1 MENVAGRDGI
11 VVCAPAD
18 AVFDLFEIS
27 SGFEVGVDAG
37 VEFGPR
43 GDGAVEAPDVDE
55 VELSFGKSPRL
66 GAVVDLEA
74 EVRRDPVGLDGGD
87 VCCDYLGVGVFVCE
101 VDGLGRDVV
110 SGEFDME
117 QDMI

>member
-1 MENVAGRDGI
+1 MEDVSWGDGI

-27 SGFEVGVDAG
+27 SRFEVCVDAG
-37 VEFGPR
+37 VEFGPG
-43 GDGAVEAPDVDE
+43 GDGAVEAADVDE
-55 VELSFGKSPRL
+55 VELSFGKSPGF

-101 VDGLGRDVV
+101 VDGLGRGLV
-110 SGEFDME
+110 SEFDME

>member
-37 VEFGPR
+37 VEFGPG
-43 GDGAVEAPDVDE
+43 GDGAVEAADVDE
-55 VELSFGKSPRL
+55 VELAFGEGPRL
-66 GAVVDLEA
+66 RAVVDLEA
-74 EVRRDPVGLDGGD
+74 EVGWDPVGLDGGD

-101 VDGLGRDVV
+101 VDGLGRGLV
-110 SGEFDME
+110 SGFDME

>member
-1 MENVAGRDGI
+1 MKDMSWGDGI
-11 VVCAPAD
+11 VVCAPTD

-43 GDGAVEAPDVDE
+43 GDGAVEAADVDE
-55 VELSFGKSPRL
+55 VELAFGEGPGF

-74 EVRRDPVGLDGGD
+74 EVGRDPVRLDGGD

-110 SGEFDME
+110 SEFDME

>member
-1 MENVAGRDGI
+1 MENVAGGDGI
-11 VVCAPAD
+11 VVCAPTD

-37 VEFGPR
+37 VEFGPG
-43 GDGAVEAPDVDE
+43 GDGAVEAADVDE
-55 VELSFGKSPRL
+55 VELAFGKSPRL
-66 GAVVDLEA
+66 RAVVDLEA
-74 EVRRDPVGLDGGD
+74 EVGWDPVGLDGGD
-87 VCCDYLGVGVFVCE
+87 VCGDYLGVGVFVCE

-110 SGEFDME
+110 SEFDME

>member
-1 MENVAGRDGI
+1 MKNVSWGDGI

-27 SGFEVGVDAG
+27 SGFEVCVDAG

-55 VELSFGKSPRL
+55 VELSFGEGPGLR
-66 GAVVDLEA
+66 AVVDLEA
-74 EVRRDPVGLDGGD
+74 EVGWDPVGLDGGD

-101 VDGLGRDVV
+101 VDGLGRDLV
-110 SGEFDME
+110 SEFDRE